1 MSHTCVSAVGS
12 ALTWLGRGYPIQRAS
27 SHRARP
33 RRLRAGQRSCPATGR
48 FDRRVFF
55 ALGWLLWVRWSAQW
69 PRSSKIPKSWSGLRA
84 GAGLS
89 GPVCGLSGARSTRA
103 STSTR
108 GLLRPR
114 AAASMSRLRGLLVSS
129 PCVAVRVHGERCRPC
144 LICTLCGRALCNG
157 CNDLFG
163 SPQIYG
169 GPKRP
174 ISIVYTPSPTD
185 WIAWNLRIN
194 VRVSSCEHVCS
205 P

>member
-1 MSHTCVSAVGS
+1 MWLLLNQRRSSSPPQGDKGQHWLQVHAPLSKPTTKVMSHTCVSAVGS

-55 ALGWLLWVRWSAQW
+55 ALGWLVWVRWSAQW

-114 AAASMSRLRGLLVSS
+114 AAASMSRLRVLLVSS
-129 PCVAVRVHGERCRPC
+129 PWAAVRLHG
-144 LICTLCGRALCNG
+144 
-157 CNDLFG
+157 
-163 SPQIYG
+163 
-169 GPKRP
+169 
-174 ISIVYTPSPTD
+174 
-185 WIAWNLRIN
+185 
-194 VRVSSCEHVCS
+194 
-205 P
+205 